1 MKYAVLVVD
10 DEKLIARNIAKSI
23 EQMNSSFQVA
33 AICTN
38 GADAMEYIENNDVN
52 VVFTDIRMPE
62 MDGLELA
69 HRIFEK
75 YPYIECIIVS
85 GYNDFEYAKLAIAYR
100 VKNYLL
106 KPINKDELGKCLS
119 DIERHLNVSFNNLGN
134 ISSQNKKGEKPE
146 EIVALIKEYI
156 HQNYQNIIDL
166 SIIADN
172 FGFSASYLTK
182 IFLKCEGITPSKYIK
197 QYRISIAKQL
207 LRNEDI
213 PISTIS
219 SQTGFSDQFHF
230 SKTFKSVM
238 GISPTQYRN
247 QINT

>member
-1 MKYAVLVVD
+1 MKYSVLVVD

-23 EQMNSSFQVA
+23 EVANSSFQVA

-38 GADAMEYIENNDVN
+38 GIEAEEYIKKCDIN

-62 MDGLELA
+62 KDGLELA
-69 HRIFEK
+69 QFISDN

-85 GYNDFEYAKLAIAYR
+85 GYDDFKYAKTAITYN

-106 KPINKDELGKCLS
+106 KPINKEELSKCLS
-119 DIERHLNVSFNNLGN
+119 DIERRLNASVSNLKDVSFQDRQG
-134 ISSQNKKGEKPE
+134 KKPE
-146 EIVALIKEYI
+146 EIVSLVKEYI

-166 SIIADN
+166 SIISEN

-182 IFLKCEGITPSKYIK
+182 IFMKYEGMTPSKYIK

-207 LRNEDI
+207 LKNTDI
-213 PISTIS
+213 PISVIS
-219 SQTGFSDQFHF
+219 SNTGFGDQFHF
-230 SKTFKSVM
+230 SKAFKNVM
-238 GISPTQYRN
+238 GVSPSQYRHEV
-247 QINT
+247 